1 MGALYIML
9 FMAVVAFVAVGGYSI
24 IQWLNDYYERE
35 EF

>member
-9 FMAVVAFVAVGGYSI
+9 FMLVVAVVAVGGYSI
-24 IQWLNDYYERE
+24 IQWLSDYYERE